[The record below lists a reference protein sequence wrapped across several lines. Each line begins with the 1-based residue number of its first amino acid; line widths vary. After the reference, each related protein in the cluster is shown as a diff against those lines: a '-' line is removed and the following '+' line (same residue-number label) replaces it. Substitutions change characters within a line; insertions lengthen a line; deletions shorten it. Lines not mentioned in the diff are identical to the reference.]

1 MGDILDFTKIYNDS
15 ILFETNEEYKIEIEQ
30 AMRYGELPKIEM
42 LKGIVSIGV
51 SIRKRGE

>member
-1 MGDILDFTKIYNDS
+1 M
-15 ILFETNEEYKIEIEQ
+15 LFRSVLEYKIEIEQ